1 MATGI
6 RKFTYIGAPGSEQ
19 GAGTLGSMPE
29 TNTIRVDCIV
39 GARPNF
45 MKMAP
50 ILAAMRAGSGFRPRL
65 IHTGQH
71 FSPEM
76 SDAFFRE
83 LEMPEPDI
91 NLEVGGGTATAQTAE
106 ILRRLEA
113 LFAGDRPAAVVV
125 VGDVTSTMAAAVAA
139 VQQQIPVAHVEAGL
153 RSFDRRM
160 PEEINRILTDSISSF
175 LFVTEPSG
183 VRNLLCEGVADSKI
197 HHVGNVMIDTLVRF
211 RRKAAG
217 SRILETL
224 GVCPREY
231 AVVTLHRPSNVDD
244 PAQLRKLHGALAE
257 VSRMLPVVFPVHP
270 RTRSRLA
277 EQSAEEAPGLKLIPP
292 LGYLDFLR
300 LMAEARLVLTDS
312 GGIQEETTVLQVP
325 CLTLRE
331 NTERP
336 VTVEQGTNRL
346 IGVDPAAIVEAARE
360 SLAAP
365 AGAARIPDMWD
376 GQAAGRIV
384 RVLEAG
390 LRG

>member
-1 MATGI
+1 
-6 RKFTYIGAPGSEQ
+6 
-19 GAGTLGSMPE
+19 
-29 TNTIRVDCIV
+29 
-39 GARPNF
+39 

-50 ILAAMRAGSGFRPRL
+50 ILAAMRGRAGFRPRL

-83 LEMPEPDI
+83 LEMPEPDV

-106 ILRRLEA
+106 IMRRLES
-113 LFAGDRPAAVVV
+113 LFAADRPAAVVV
-125 VGDVTSTMAAAVAA
+125 VGDVTSTMATAIAAM
-139 VQQQIPVAHVEAGL
+139 QQQIPVAHVEAGL

-160 PEEINRILTDSISSF
+160 PEEVNRILTDSISSF

-183 VRNLLCEGVADSKI
+183 VRNLRAEGVAEEKI
-197 HHVGNVMIDTLVRF
+197 HLVGNVMIDTLLRF
-211 RRKAAG
+211 REKAAR

-224 GVCPREY
+224 GICPREY

-244 PAQLRKLHGALAE
+244 PVQLRKLRGALTE
-257 VSRMLPVVFPVHP
+257 VSRLLPVIFPVHP
-270 RTRSRLA
+270 RTRARIA
-277 EQSAEEAPGLKLIPP
+277 EQGGEEAPGLNLIPP

-336 VTVEQGTNRL
+336 VTVEQGSNRL
-346 IGVDPAAIVEAARE
+346 IGVDPAAIVDAAKQA
-360 SLAAP
+360 LAAP
-365 AGAARIPDMWD
+365 AGTARIPEMWD
-376 GQAAGRIV
+376 GQAAGRILD
-384 RVLEAG
+384 VLEAA
-390 LRG
+390 L

>member
-1 MATGI
+1 
-6 RKFTYIGAPGSEQ
+6 
-19 GAGTLGSMPE
+19 
-29 TNTIRVDCIV
+29 V

-50 ILAAMRAGSGFRPRL
+50 VLAEMRRRGGFAARL

-106 ILRRLEA
+106 IMRRLEPLYA
-113 LFAGDRPAAVVV
+113 ADRPAAVVV

-139 VQQQIPVAHVEAGL
+139 IQQQIPVAHVEAGL

-160 PEEINRILTDSISSF
+160 PEELNRILTDSISSF

-183 VRNLLCEGVADSKI
+183 VRNLRAEGVEAGKI
-197 HHVGNVMIDTLVRF
+197 HLVGNVMIDTLMRF
-211 RRKAAG
+211 REKAAA
-217 SRILETL
+217 SPILETL
-224 GVCPREY
+224 GLCPRSY

-244 PAQLRKLHGALAE
+244 PAQLAKLHGALVE
-257 VSRMLPVVFPVHP
+257 VSRQLPVVFPVHP
-270 RTRSRLA
+270 RTQARLA
-277 EQSAEEAPGLKLIPP
+277 ERRASPAPGLKLIPP

-346 IGVDPAAIVEAARE
+346 IGVDPAAIVEAAKQA
-360 SLAAP
+360 LAAP
-365 AGAARIPDMWD
+365 QGPARIPEKWD
-376 GQAAGRIV
+376 GQAAGRILD
-384 RVLEAG
+384 VLGQALG
-390 LRG
+390 G